1 MHKYIQDVAYFI
13 KCSSIWVKSS
23 ILVHYMLQM
32 LHKWKCLNKNT
43 MSVNVRLI
51 NVTCL
56 KRAKQKHPLSCI
68 KQNTD

>member
-1 MHKYIQDVAYFI
+1 MGKKLYPGALYVADVAQVL
-13 KCSSIWVKSS
+13 WH
-23 ILVHYMLQM
+23 ILLR
-32 LHKWKCLNKNT
+32 KCLNKNT

>member
-32 LHKWKCLNKNT
+32 LHKYCGT
-43 MSVNVRLI
+43 HTFEEMSE
-51 NVTCL
+51 
-56 KRAKQKHPLSCI
+56 
-68 KQNTD
+68 